1 MKLGIPA
8 LVHEIESAIYICK
21 TFKQINHIEIGIDN
35 LYECE
40 QILNYKNEF
49 KENDISVGIHLPM
62 ELNTCENVEYVRSS
76 WIKFIYEINNKL
88 NVLDIKYFNMHLGYV
103 IKPRYD
109 KDKIKYLNNSINFLQ
124 SINVGK
130 SNIFIENTYTHG
142 GDISNIGTTASEFE
156 YIFKYIDNIGFCYD
170 TGHDLINKDNFI
182 DILKDKV
189 NLIHLSDNDGNK
201 DLHIGIGKGILNLG
215 SLKNLM
221 SMNIQYAV
229 LEIKYEDIDESIKVL
244 ERFM

>member
-8 LVHEIESAIYICK
+8 LVHEIESAIYICEK
-21 TFKQINHIEIGIDN
+21 FKQINHIEIGIDN
-35 LYECE
+35 LCECE
-40 QILNYKNEF
+40 KILNYKNEL
-49 KENDISVGIHLPM
+49 KENDISIGIHLPM
-62 ELNTCENVEYVRSS
+62 ELNTCENVEYIRSS
-76 WIKFIYEINNKL
+76 WIKFISEINNNL
-88 NVLDIKYFNMHLGYV
+88 NELDIKYFNMHLGYV
-103 IKPRYD
+103 VKSRFD

-124 SINVGK
+124 LTNVGK
-130 SNIFIENTYTHG
+130 SHIFIENTYTHG
-142 GDISNIGTTASEFE
+142 GDICNIGTRVSEFE

-170 TGHDLINKDNFI
+170 TGHDLINPDNFI